1 VAAALPAEIDFLRAV
16 TEAPAVL
23 VVPDAAVALAAA
35 VAVTQVRFRLVAPA
49 VAAAVLPVLLL
60 LLEENLSVQAVPVAE
75 VPATIPEVAYRTL
88 LAVTGVIM
96 AAVAV
101 LAQVLGFP
109 RFRLIISVAVAA
121 VAAVRVVVQ
130 TPPAAPAY
138 S

>member
-1 VAAALPAEIDFLRAV
+1 
-16 TEAPAVL
+16 
-23 VVPDAAVALAAA
+23 
-35 VAVTQVRFRLVAPA
+35 LVAPA